1 MRKDCVLIE
10 AKKEAYDPSDCV
22 GKALTV
28 GDLKRLLEDFC
39 EDSPVIV
46 SNDGGYTYGAVT
58 EYCLVYADHED
69 TEGDEN

>member
-10 AKKEAYDPSDCV
+10 AKKEAYDTTDCV

-28 GDLKRLLEDFC
+28 GELKRLLEDFH

-46 SNDGGYTYGAVT
+46 SNDGGYTYGALT
-58 EYCLVYADHED
+58 AYRLGYAAHED
-69 TEGDEN
+69 TEEDEN